1 MTKPSV
7 LAVDPDVRSARA
19 LAEAFTKADV
29 RFRCVPDVQRAVV
42 SLRAQP
48 TDAVLV
54 VGDLGTTLV
63 TELLAALVQD
73 PRLSSLPVFLLTG
86 NAIDAP
92 LVGQLRTGVVELL
105 ARPFSTFE
113 HPARVKQVLA
123 ELPERTGRVVGFEA
137 LRMVEHIQRTF
148 RSGALKVNPGTPNE
162 SLALFTNGVLRGAR
176 CREARGETALAAMV
190 ALPRAPWAF
199 VPLSGE
205 EGEGAGVVI
214 ELGEAPAA
222 KAPAQP
228 APAAPAYDL
237 LEGDLPEVDLS
248 PLEVVPA
255 PAPAP
260 APVRMPPARVPAPA
274 PRGSAPA
281 PAQAAEEEGEEMVL
295 EEEVDPTPT
304 PPPPHTPILLVDDDE
319 ELCRM
324 FASLF
329 RHRGFAVTTAPDGML
344 GYEAALGGT
353 FELLIA
359 DLNMPRMDGWGLLR
373 LIRDDYRTREL
384 PFAMLS
390 CQDDYRESLK
400 ALDAGAQAY
409 FPKTL
414 RLDALVTHV
423 QSLLQ
428 PRAQFRGLLGVGRVG
443 AIPLGQLG
451 VQWVLRELGAAGLT
465 GRLRAKDSW
474 ASYEV
479 IFRNGAALHASAQTG
494 SHQAVGERALN
505 ALVASRCTE
514 ATWSAGDFGTRQ
526 TLMLPVPNLLARAT
540 QLLNENAKKLR
551 DGLMVNP
558 LEIHVNPEL
567 YQVYVRNGPQQWLP
581 AAKLL
586 CEQGLPPRE
595 VLARLNESP
604 IELEEV
610 LRDLIR
616 RGVVSLSAPPA

>member
-1 MTKPSV
+1 VPAFTVTKPSL

-19 LAEAFTKADV
+19 LADAFTKAEI

-48 TDAVLV
+48 TDAVLA
-54 VGDLGTTLV
+54 VGDLGTALITD
-63 TELLAALVQD
+63 LLAALVQD
-73 PRLSSLPVFLLTG
+73 PRLSALPVFLLTG
-86 NAIDAP
+86 KAMDAP
-92 LVGQLRTGVVELL
+92 LVAQLRTGVVDLL

-123 ELPERTGRVVGFEA
+123 ELRERSGRVVGFDA

-148 RSGALKVNPGTPNE
+148 RSGALKVHPGTPQE

-176 CREARGETALAAMV
+176 HREARGETALAAMV

-214 ELGEAPAA
+214 ELGEAPPPRA
-222 KAPAQP
+222 P
-228 APAAPAYDL
+228 APAPPASEAYDL
-237 LEGDLPEVDLS
+237 LEGDLPEVELS
-248 PLEVVPA
+248 PVVPAPPPA

-260 APVRMPPARVPAPA
+260 AAH
-274 PRGSAPA
+274 
-281 PAQAAEEEGEEMVL
+281 EEGEELLL
-295 EEEVDPTPT
+295 EEPVTPTPT

-324 FASLF
+324 FATLF
-329 RHRGFAVTTAPDGML
+329 RRRGFAVTTAPDGMA
-344 GYEAALGGT
+344 GYEAALGGG

-373 LIRDDYRTREL
+373 LVRDDYRTREL

-414 RLDALVTHV
+414 RLDALVSHV

-428 PRAQFRGLLGVGRVG
+428 PRAQFRGLLGAGRVG

-451 VQWVLRELGAAGLT
+451 VQWVLRELAAAELT
-465 GRLRAKDSW
+465 GRLRARDSW

-479 IFRNGAALHASAQTG
+479 IFRGGAALHASAQTG

-514 ATWSAGDFGTRQ
+514 ATWTGGDFGTRQ

-540 QLLNENAKKLR
+540 QLLNENARKLR

-581 AAKLL
+581 AARLL

-595 VLARLNESP
+595 VLARLNDSP

>member
-1 MTKPSV
+1 MTKPSL

-19 LAEAFTKADV
+19 LADAFSKADV
-29 RFRCVPDVQRAVV
+29 RFRCVPDVQRAVA

-48 TDAVLV
+48 TDAVLA
-54 VGDLGTTLV
+54 VGDLGTALI

-73 PRLSSLPVFLLTG
+73 PRISSLPVFLLTG

-123 ELPERTGRVVGFEA
+123 QLRERTGRVVGFEA
-137 LRMVEHIQRTF
+137 IRMVEHIQRTF
-148 RSGALKVNPGTPNE
+148 RSGALKVNPGTPSE

-176 CREARGETALAAMV
+176 CREARGETALAAMM

-214 ELGEAPAA
+214 ELGEGPPPRAA
-222 KAPAQP
+222 AP
-228 APAAPAYDL
+228 APAAEAYDL
-237 LEGDLPEVDLS
+237 LEGDLPEVELS
-248 PLEVVPA
+248 PLSPPPA

-260 APVRMPPARVPAPA
+260 LPAPA
-274 PRGSAPA
+274 SRAPT
-281 PAQAAEEEGEEMVL
+281 PAKAADEEGEELILHEQVT
-295 EEEVDPTPT
+295 PTPT

-324 FASLF
+324 FATLF
-329 RHRGFAVTTAPDGML
+329 RRRGFAVTTAPDGMA
-344 GYEAALGGT
+344 GYEAALGGG
-353 FELLIA
+353 FELLLA

-443 AIPLGQLG
+443 TIPLGQLG

-514 ATWSAGDFGTRQ
+514 ASWTGGDFGTRQ

-540 QLLNENAKKLR
+540 QLLNENARKLR

-581 AAKLL
+581 AARLL

-595 VLARLNESP
+595 VLSQLNDSP

>member
-1 MTKPSV
+1 VTKPSL

-19 LAEAFTKADV
+19 LADGFTKADV
-29 RFRCVPDVQRAVV
+29 RFRCVPDVQRAVA

-48 TDAVLV
+48 TDAVLA
-54 VGDLGTTLV
+54 VGDLGTALI

-73 PRLSSLPVFLLTG
+73 PRVSTLPVFLLTG

-123 ELPERTGRVVGFEA
+123 ELRERTGRVVGFEA

-148 RSGALKVNPGTPNE
+148 RSGALKVNPGTPAE

-176 CREARGETALAAMV
+176 CREARGETALAAMI

-214 ELGEAPAA
+214 ELGEGPPPRA
-222 KAPAQP
+222 P
-228 APAAPAYDL
+228 APAPPAAEAYDL
-237 LEGDLPEVDLS
+237 LEGDLPEVELS
-248 PLEVVPA
+248 PVTPVPA

-260 APVRMPPARVPAPA
+260 VSAPPPASRAPTPAK
-274 PRGSAPA
+274 
-281 PAQAAEEEGEEMVL
+281 AADEEGEELILDEQVT
-295 EEEVDPTPT
+295 PTPT

-324 FASLF
+324 FATLF
-329 RHRGFAVTTAPDGML
+329 RRRGFAVTTAPDGMA
-344 GYEAALGGT
+344 GYEAALGGG

-443 AIPLGQLG
+443 VIPLGQLG

-465 GRLRAKDSW
+465 GKLRAKDSW

-479 IFRNGAALHASAQTG
+479 VFRNGAALHASAQTG

-514 ATWSAGDFGTRQ
+514 ASWTGGDFGTRQ

-540 QLLNENAKKLR
+540 QLLNENARKLR

-581 AAKLL
+581 AARLL

-595 VLARLNESP
+595 VLARLNDSP
-604 IELEEV
+604 VELEEV

-616 RGVVSLSAPPA
+616 RGVVSLSAPLV

>member
-1 MTKPSV
+1 VTKPSL

-19 LAEAFTKADV
+19 LADAFSKADV
-29 RFRCVPDVQRAVV
+29 RFRCVPDVQRAVA

-48 TDAVLV
+48 TDAVLA
-54 VGDLGTTLV
+54 VGDLGTALI

-73 PRLSSLPVFLLTG
+73 PRISSLPVFLLTG

-123 ELPERTGRVVGFEA
+123 QLRERTGRVVGFEA

-148 RSGALKVNPGTPNE
+148 RSGALKVNPGTPSE

-176 CREARGETALAAMV
+176 CREARGETALAAMM

-214 ELGEAPAA
+214 ELGEGPPPRAA
-222 KAPAQP
+222 AP
-228 APAAPAYDL
+228 APAAEAYDL
-237 LEGDLPEVDLS
+237 LEGDLPEVELS
-248 PLEVVPA
+248 PLSPPPA

-260 APVRMPPARVPAPA
+260 LPAPA
-274 PRGSAPA
+274 SRAPT
-281 PAQAAEEEGEEMVL
+281 PAKAADEEGEELILHEQVT
-295 EEEVDPTPT
+295 PTPT

-324 FASLF
+324 FATLF
-329 RHRGFAVTTAPDGML
+329 RRRGFAVTTAPDGMA
-344 GYEAALGGT
+344 GYEAALGGG
-353 FELLIA
+353 FELLLA

-443 AIPLGQLG
+443 TIPLGQLG

-514 ATWSAGDFGTRQ
+514 ASWTGGDFGTRQ

-540 QLLNENAKKLR
+540 QLLNENARKLR

-581 AAKLL
+581 AARLL

-595 VLARLNESP
+595 VLSQLNDSP

>member
-1 MTKPSV
+1 MTKPSL

-19 LAEAFTKADV
+19 LADGFTKADV
-29 RFRCVPDVQRAVV
+29 RFRCVPDVQRAVA

-48 TDAVLV
+48 TDAVLA
-54 VGDLGTTLV
+54 VGDLGTALI

-73 PRLSSLPVFLLTG
+73 PRVSTLPVFLLTG

-123 ELPERTGRVVGFEA
+123 ELRERTGRVVGFEA

-148 RSGALKVNPGTPNE
+148 RSGALKVNPGTPAE

-176 CREARGETALAAMV
+176 CREARGETALAAMI

-214 ELGEAPAA
+214 ELGEGPPPRA
-222 KAPAQP
+222 P
-228 APAAPAYDL
+228 APAPPAAEAYDL
-237 LEGDLPEVDLS
+237 LEGDLPEVELS
-248 PLEVVPA
+248 PVTPVPA

-260 APVRMPPARVPAPA
+260 VSAPPPASRAPTPAK
-274 PRGSAPA
+274 
-281 PAQAAEEEGEEMVL
+281 AADEEGEELILDEQVT
-295 EEEVDPTPT
+295 PTPT

-324 FASLF
+324 FATLF
-329 RHRGFAVTTAPDGML
+329 RRRGFAVTTAPDGMA
-344 GYEAALGGT
+344 GYEAALGGG

-443 AIPLGQLG
+443 VIPLGQLG

-465 GRLRAKDSW
+465 GKLRAKDSW

-479 IFRNGAALHASAQTG
+479 VFRNGAALHASAQTG

-514 ATWSAGDFGTRQ
+514 ASWTGGDFGTRQ

-540 QLLNENAKKLR
+540 QLLNENARKLR

-581 AAKLL
+581 AARLL

-595 VLARLNESP
+595 VLARLNDSP
-604 IELEEV
+604 VELEEV

-616 RGVVSLSAPPA
+616 RGVVSLSAPLV